1 MKLRVQLGLNI
12 QEIRRSRGL
21 SQEDLAHIA
30 EINRGYIGKIE
41 NAKHAAS
48 VDMVERIAKALEVEP
63 MMLFKPRSGPRTCS

>member
-21 SQEDLAHIA
+21 SQEDLAHNA

-63 MMLFKPRSGPRTCS
+63 MMLFKPRPGS